1 MLRAVMAGIVVYGAM
16 LPAGL
21 APQAVTLNGWFSDK
35 GCAAAKIASGDI
47 TPNGTICVKKCL
59 DDGAP
64 PVFVDQKAGR
74 MYDVVGYTAVKDDVG
89 FYLEVEA
96 TVDEKARTITIR
108 STKRLGD
115 VIQMCGRKKPSA
127 GKG

>member
-1 MLRAVMAGIVVYGAM
+1 MVRSAIVGVVMYASVLPGA
-16 LPAGL
+16 L
-21 APQAVTLNGWFSDK
+21 APRAVTLNGWFSDK
-35 GCAAAKIASGDI
+35 GCAASKVASGDI

-59 DDGAP
+59 DEGAI

-74 MYDVVGYTAVKDDVG
+74 MYDVTGYAGVKDDVG
-89 FYLEVEA
+89 FYLEVDA
-96 TVDEKARTITIR
+96 TVDETAKTITIH

-127 GKG
+127 AGK

>member
-1 MLRAVMAGIVVYGAM
+1 MQRSAIVGVVMYAAV

-21 APQAVTLNGWFSDK
+21 APRAVTLKGWFSDK

-47 TPNGTICVKKCL
+47 TPNGTICVRKCL

-64 PVFVDQKAGR
+64 AVFVDQKAGR
-74 MYDVVGYTAVKDDVG
+74 MYDVAGYAGVKDDVG
-89 FYLEVEA
+89 FYLEVDA
-96 TVDEKARTITIR
+96 TVDEAAKTISIR

-115 VIQMCGRKKPSA
+115 VIQMCGRKKPPA
-127 GKG
+127 GKR